1 MLRFLQDLQ
10 RQLHEVTTELDVKK
24 VSYAQ
29 VVEKARQQDAELQK
43 RQAQLKAQ
51 LQRFQKFVYTNE
63 DKTARANRRASA
75 ERETSHA
82 RDREIA
88 VLQRQ
93 LAVDEVTCEGFE
105 TQVEGHV
112 AEFKEYAYKQADAVL
127 KFADY
132 LKAAS
137 ETSPEFSSVRDIIER
152 FEVLASVHSSLRE
165 HEEKTTEQ
173 MDILRQQLQ
182 EYKRSQAAKILE
194 ANNKVAE
201 YQRELE
207 ALEKETAALTAK
219 ADEADRDSFSKS
231 LHLGKVLLAVENMYA
246 MCITARPN
254 IQHGRAAWERQRRE
268 SAAETDGEAQQE
280 KSGTE
285 GVKNQKR
292 KEEQEQTESSQ
303 MQRRCR
309 YAVELLAA
317 IRSFIMDFKDIE
329 EQLNKGEKRKQK
341 ANRTVNM
348 AVEKPDEDTVEF
360 VATRLLMSLRKE
372 NGSADVSRRTAS
384 RKFVDENS
392 CYQQSIRSH
401 VA

>member
-1 MLRFLQDLQ
+1 MKSLAKDSS
-10 RQLHEVTTELDVKK
+10 HK
-24 VSYAQ
+24 Y
-29 VVEKARQQDAELQK
+29 
-43 RQAQLKAQ
+43 
-51 LQRFQKFVYTNE
+51 
-63 DKTARANRRASA
+63 RA
-75 ERETSHA
+75 
-82 RDREIA
+82 
-88 VLQRQ
+88 
-93 LAVDEVTCEGFE
+93 
-105 TQVEGHV
+105 
-112 AEFKEYAYKQADAVL
+112 

-137 ETSPEFSSVRDIIER
+137 ETSPDFSSVRDIIER
-152 FEVLASVHSSLRE
+152 FEVLASVHSSLRQN
-165 HEEKTTEQ
+165 EEKTTEQ
-173 MDILRQQLQ
+173 IDILRQQLQ

-207 ALEKETAALTAK
+207 ALEKESAALTAK
-219 ADEADRDSFSKS
+219 ADEADKDSFSKS

-254 IQHGRAAWERQRRE
+254 IQHGRATWERQRRE
-268 SAAETDGEAQQE
+268 SAAETDGESQQE
-280 KSGTE
+280 KPSTD
-285 GVKNQKR
+285 GVKTPKR
-292 KEEQEQTESSQ
+292 KEEHEPTECSQ

-348 AVEKPDEDTVEF
+348 AVENSDEDAVEF
-360 VATRLLMSLRKE
+360 VATRLLVTLRKE

-384 RKFVDENS
+384 RKFVDETS
-392 CYQQSIRSH
+392 CFQQTTRSH
-401 VA
+401 AA

>member
-1 MLRFLQDLQ
+1 DLQ
-10 RQLHEVTTELDVKK
+10 RQLHEVTTELDFKK

-43 RQAQLKAQ
+43 RQAQLKSQ
-51 LQRFQKFVYTNE
+51 LHRFQKFVYTNE
-63 DKTARANRRASA
+63 EKTTRANRRASA

-82 RDREIA
+82 RDKEIA

-93 LAVDEVTCEGFE
+93 LAVDEVTCKGFE
-105 TQVEGHV
+105 SQVQGL
-112 AEFKEYAYKQADAVL
+112 Q

-137 ETSPEFSSVRDIIER
+137 ETSPDFSSVRDIIER
-152 FEVLASVHSSLRE
+152 FEVLASVHSSLRQN
-165 HEEKTTEQ
+165 EEKTTEQ
-173 MDILRQQLQ
+173 IDILRQQLQ

-207 ALEKETAALTAK
+207 ALEKESAALTAK
-219 ADEADRDSFSKS
+219 ADEADKDSFSKS

-254 IQHGRAAWERQRRE
+254 IQHGRATWERQRRE

-280 KSGTE
+280 KPSTD
-285 GVKNQKR
+285 GVKTPKR
-292 KEEQEQTESSQ
+292 KEEHEPTECSQ

-348 AVEKPDEDTVEF
+348 AVENSDEGSHFSLLTALERHNHL
-360 VATRLLMSLRKE
+360 TR
-372 NGSADVSRRTAS
+372 
-384 RKFVDENS
+384 
-392 CYQQSIRSH
+392 Q
-401 VA
+401 

>member
-1 MLRFLQDLQ
+1 MAPWFLQDLQ
-10 RQLHEVTTELDVKK
+10 RQLHEVTTELDFKK

-63 DKTARANRRASA
+63 EKTTRANKRASL
-75 ERETSHA
+75 ERETTHA
-82 RDREIA
+82 RDKEIA
-88 VLQRQ
+88 VLRRQ
-93 LAVDEVTCEGFE
+93 LAVDEVKCEGFE
-105 TQVEGHV
+105 LQ
-112 AEFKEYAYKQADAVL
+112 

-152 FEVLASVHSSLRE
+152 FEVLASVHSSLRQN
-165 HEEKTTEQ
+165 EEKTTAQ
-173 MDILRQQLQ
+173 MDALRQQLQ
-182 EYKRSQAAKILE
+182 EYKRTQAAKILE

-268 SAAETDGEAQQE
+268 CAAETDGEAQQE
-280 KSGTE
+280 KPNAEGT
-285 GVKNQKR
+285 KNQKK
-292 KEEQEQTESSQ
+292 KEENEQAEGSQ

-341 ANRTVNM
+341 TNRTVNM
-348 AVEKPDEDTVEF
+348 AVEKPDEDTIEF
-360 VATRLLMSLRKE
+360 VATRLLVAMRKE

-384 RKFVDENS
+384 RKFADENS
-392 CYQQSIRSH
+392 CYQQSTRSH
-401 VA
+401 GA